1 MINTIIVC
9 CFALVFAYI
18 SSGII
23 NLRQVK
29 KENTVTAKA
38 IAAIPKSRNTIIY
51 CLIMLVYLLVL
62 SIVITNLYSGNL
74 CDYIKTVAISSL
86 MWPMAQIDYKFK
98 RIPNKLI
105 VLGIIFRLL
114 ILVFEIIFFRD
125 GLIFTI
131 IFELIASVG
140 IGAVLLLSLLI
151 IKNGIGM
158 GDIKFFMLMALF
170 LGAYRLI
177 SAVFIVMI
185 IAFFVAL
192 YKLIVK
198 KEGKNAE
205 FAFGPSIA
213 IGSLIS
219 FTIFGN

>member
-1 MINTIIVC
+1 MFNTVFLC
-9 CFALVFAYI
+9 CVVLIFTYI

-23 NLRQVK
+23 NLKQVK
-29 KENTVTAKA
+29 KENTFIEKGL
-38 IAAIPKSRNTIIY
+38 AAIPKSKGSIIY
-51 CLIMLVYLLVL
+51 CSIMLLYLLSL

-74 CDYIKTVAISSL
+74 CGYIKTIAVASL
-86 MWPMAQIDYKFK
+86 MWPMAQIDYKYK

-105 VLGIIFRLL
+105 VLGLIYRLL
-114 ILVFEIIFFRD
+114 IFIFEIIFFRE
-125 GLIFTI
+125 GLLSTI
-131 IFELIASVG
+131 VFELIASVG
-140 IGAVLLLSLLI
+140 IGAILLLSLLI

-158 GDIKFFMLMALF
+158 GDIKFFMLMGLF

-185 IAFFVAL
+185 IAFFIAL
-192 YKLIVK
+192 YKLIIK
-198 KEGKNAE
+198 KEGKKAE

-219 FTIFGN
+219 FIIFGN